1 MEVLNQQQ
9 NVFHPQ
15 QYRMRNRVRELR
27 QRRLMTQEQL
37 AKKAKVAVRTIQSV
51 EKGMECRMFTKRKI
65 LLAFGLSHDQMGQ
78 VFVDSKTRRESRDS

>member
-27 QRRLMTQEQL
+27 ERRLMTQEQL

-51 EKGMECRMFTKRKI
+51 EKGKECRMFTKRKI
-65 LLAFGLSHDQMGQ
+65 LLAFGLSLDHMGQ
-78 VFVDSKTRRESRDS
+78 VFTESKTRRESRDS